1 MSVENLFPGVYV
13 EEIPLASTGIA
24 GAETSITA
32 FVGNTLMGPS
42 GIPVYISGIEEY
54 QRIYGGLALDS
65 MLSYAVQDYFRNG
78 GRKAVILRLT
88 GIGAKKAVLSLP
100 CSTNPVEALQ
110 LEATSEG
117 AWGNELSV
125 QILRT
130 ERGRKQLFS
139 LRKKPT
145 KDGRFEVNIFLQGK
159 LEETFSSVSLIP
171 GDAAFLP
178 AMLEAN
184 SRLLRV
190 LKTGSSW
197 TLPPQNPLYTL
208 QAVSAAG
215 GQDGTALRPEDYLG
229 DQAAETGIYALKKA
243 NLFNLLCIPPPQRG
257 GDTDITVYRAALK
270 LCVERRAVL
279 LVDAPSSWRGST
291 ISNISGA
298 DESLGI
304 QGPDTRNAAVYF
316 PRLLKSDAL
325 QKGQTEVFVPCG
337 AVAGI
342 IAAIDERRGVWKA
355 PAGAEAVLK
364 EVIALQHDIPEG
376 LMSQINAAG
385 INNIRKTADQGIILW
400 GARTLRGSDRYAD
413 EYKYLSVRRTALYI
427 EESVLRGTQW
437 VIFEQND
444 EALWQ
449 KLRLQ
454 ADDFLM
460 NLFRA
465 GAFQGNRPDLAYF
478 VKCGRDTTT
487 QQELDNG
494 YLNLLIGFAP
504 LKPAEFLLINIKHK
518 LHFP

>member
-1 MSVENLFPGVYV
+1 MANEFRFPGVYI
-13 EEIPLASTGIA
+13 EEQLASMAGIS
-24 GAETSITA
+24 GIETSITA
-32 FVGNTLMGPS
+32 FVGNTLMGPC
-42 GIPVYISGIEEY
+42 GVPVYISGFEDY
-54 QRIYGGLALDS
+54 KRIFGGLALDS
-65 MLSYAVQDYFRNG
+65 MLSYAVQDFFLNG
-78 GRKAVILRLT
+78 GKKALVLRLT
-88 GIGAKKAVLSLP
+88 GIGARKSRISLP
-100 CSTNPVEALQ
+100 CGSRAASCLN
-110 LEATSEG
+110 LEASSEG
-117 AWGNELSV
+117 TWGDELSV
-125 QILRT
+125 QIVRSDLGNGLLGRLLKKKASA
-130 ERGRKQLFS
+130 RQFGLKIFRKQ
-139 LRKKPT
+139 
-145 KDGRFEVNIFLQGK
+145 N
-159 LEETFSSVSLIP
+159 LEEEFYEVSLNP

-215 GQDGTALRPEDYLG
+215 GQDGTALRTEDYLG

-257 GDTDITVYRAALK
+257 GDTDLAVYRAALK
-270 LCVERRAVL
+270 LCVERRAIL
-279 LVDAPSSWRGST
+279 LVDAPAAWAGSG
-291 ISNISGA
+291 IAGIMQA
-298 DESLGI
+298 DEVLGF
-304 QGPDTRNAAVYF
+304 QSADTRNAAVYF
-316 PRLLKSDAL
+316 PRLLQSDAL

-342 IAAIDERRGVWKA
+342 IATTDERCGVWKA

-364 EVIALQHDIPEG
+364 GVKGVQQDVPES
-376 LMSQINAAG
+376 LMEILNASG
-385 INNIRKTADQGIILW
+385 INNIRNTSDKGMLLW

-444 EALWQ
+444 EALWK
-449 KLRLQ
+449 KLGFQLE
-454 ADDFLM
+454 DFLM

-494 YLNLLIGFAP
+494 YLNLRIGFAP